1 MFSHLD
7 QPPWRAT
14 SANAQ
19 TVSSPLCRPIAI
31 RVSKTSSRVCS
42 RWWPDS
48 ASASRARSPSWDRW
62 NSAQRATP
70 SWRLASVAAYA
81 PPRSQ
86 APTRPA
92 ASPTDTSTAPDAWA
106 TTVGKPCAAHS
117 RATEIHAGGT
127 AASAGPGAETRYS
140 VAEGSSP
147 SNGSLAVGAE
157 SRASGATTSTAAATT
172 SRTSFSRASEMSGAS
187 SQKATPP
194 GTAAGSDMNLGPG
207 SSSSPTDSRGRSRA
221 RTASSRRSAPTDDET
236 TRRRRQATRLQS
248 TASSRR

>member
-127 AASAGPGAETRYS
+127 AASAGPGARPDTASPRARRLRTE
-140 VAEGSSP
+140 ASP
-147 SNGSLAVGAE
+147 SAL
-157 SRASGATTSTAAATT
+157 
-172 SRTSFSRASEMSGAS
+172 
-187 SQKATPP
+187 KA
-194 GTAAGSDMNLGPG
+194 GRLGRP
-207 SSSSPTDSRGRSRA
+207 
-221 RTASSRRSAPTDDET
+221 
-236 TRRRRQATRLQS
+236 RRRRRRPPPGPRSAAPRRCRGRRARRRRLRG
-248 TASSRR
+248 RRPGRT